1 MKSYICA
8 KWEDVEDYLETIP
21 GDSSIVIEEMSSLAM
36 HPKYRRTNDAMATAT
51 VKENHTKEFWDSLA
65 LAKRVT
71 ADGNFSRDVYSVQW
85 IPGTEVHKFKLPED
99 GKYDLYYKFE
109 DGQYADVGT
118 PALQR
123 TETKVSH
130 LT

>member
-1 MKSYICA
+1 MKSCICA

-21 GDSSIVIEEMSSLAM
+21 GDASIVIEEMSSMAM
-36 HPKYRRTNDAMATAT
+36 HPKYRQTKT
-51 VKENHTKEFWDSLA
+51 VKENHTKEFRDSLA

-71 ADGNFSRDVYSVQW
+71 TDGNFSRDVYSVQW

-130 LT
+130 LE